1 MSYSDEGL
9 GRLVDPDACTMYQ
22 CRSLGIG
29 ADVLSEILEPTLLAA
44 TNLPNVEYPTDGLGD
59 DLVKS
64 GALSKLELEGILY
77 ACQRHQR
84 VRSGRWHPRRARV
97 AFVRLTVCYSR

>member
-64 GALSKLELEGILY
+64 GALSKLELEGIL
-77 ACQRHQR
+77 APSQFGN
-84 VRSGRWHPRRARV
+84 RSWRPPPRSPSP
-97 AFVRLTVCYSR
+97 FL